1 MAILE
6 KATVNG
12 FKTQFPKGIPY
23 LPVYDNTHA
32 YALNDVVYYNGFYK
46 SLKNNNTASLSDATA
61 WKSIVDSVD
70 NYISDSDITRAFLE
84 ASVNF
89 NENLFDTE
97 AVQLM
102 MFYYLTAHYIC
113 IDANNVN
120 NGINFGYMGIAQ
132 SRSVGSVSESYSIPA
147 WLINDPMYSMYA
159 NTGYGLKYLSLIE
172 PYLTGSFIYVKG
184 KISL

>member
-1 MAILE
+1 MSILE

-23 LPVYDNTHA
+23 LPVYDNTHT
-32 YALNDVVYYNGFYK
+32 YALNDVVYSNGFYK
-46 SLKNNNTASLSDATA
+46 SLKNNNTASLSDTTA
-61 WKSIVDSVD
+61 WKSIVDSVN
-70 NYISDSDITRAFLE
+70 NYVSDDDITRAFLE

-89 NENLFDTE
+89 NEDLFETE

-102 MFYYLTAHYIC
+102 IFYYLTAHYIC

-132 SRSVGSVSESYSIPA
+132 SRSVGSVSESYAIPKWIYDDA
-147 WLINDPMYSMYA
+147 SLGQYA
-159 NTGYGLKYLSLIE
+159 LTGYGLKYLSLIQ
-172 PYLTGSFIYVKG
+172 PYLVGNIIYVEG
-184 KISL
+184 KINL